1 MSNLVSVEVKN
12 NIGTIEDNLDAVEA
26 SIREKVSEY
35 SAIVVTEDSVK
46 DGKKFL
52 ADIRKEKKALDDER
66 KIIKDA
72 WMAPYL
78 AFEDRVKK
86 IIGLYDEP
94 VKIVNDQLTEYEKQR
109 KEMKRLIIEDT
120 YNFVKEDMGDWI
132 PLEKI
137 YEKRWE
143 NATYTEKKIR
153 EDMELLFNQMKMSIS
168 TVKSMESEFEEEGL
182 AVLKKTGSLQA
193 AIDEIQSRKR
203 MKEEILEKEEKKR
216 LEEEQKALEEKKRLE
231 EEQKALEEKKRLEE
245 EQESGEEK
253 KESMDVIKDAND
265 ELVVVDKETGE
276 ILPPPFEQEK
286 EVVVKAYVR
295 ESNLKEFEEMLK
307 ERFVR
312 YEVM

>member
-1 MSNLVSVEVKN
+1 MSNLVSVKVKN

-35 SAIVVTEDSVK
+35 SAIIVTEDSVK

-66 KIIKDA
+66 KTIKDA

-78 AFEDRVKK
+78 AFENRVKK

-94 VKIVNDQLTEYEKQR
+94 VKIVNDQLAEYEKQR
-109 KEMKRLIIEDT
+109 KEMKRQIIEET
-120 YNFVKEDMGDWI
+120 YNFVKEDMGEWL

-137 YEKRWE
+137 YDKRWE

-168 TVKSMESEFEEEGL
+168 TVKYMESEFEEEGL

-193 AIDEIQSRKR
+193 AIDEMQSRKR

-216 LEEEQKALEEKKRLE
+216 LEEERKALEEKKRLE
-231 EEQKALEEKKRLEE
+231 EEQKAEVEKE
-245 EQESGEEK
+245 
-253 KESMDVIKDAND
+253 ESMDTEMTSVDVTKDANE
-265 ELVVVDKETGE
+265 ELVMVDKETGE
-276 ILPPPFEQEK
+276 ILPLPFEQEK
-286 EVVVKAYVR
+286 EVVVKVYVR

-307 ERFVR
+307 EKFVR